1 MENYNEIPKT
11 GTIGG
16 MVDNI
21 NANFQLTKEM
31 LERLE
36 VTKDHAVGLFSTL
49 ATLQAAYPSPE
60 VGDWALVGD
69 TTPFAVYKCATAGS
83 WSDTGG
89 TYDGGEIDL
98 TDYATKAE
106 FDGIKDVVTNNF
118 PSTTIE
124 PTLNSQQPSS
134 NKRWRIE
141 WYDVAQNGDILTI
154 TCQSGYEVYVGLV
167 EREVYVKTYTDYIG
181 GTFTLNYQDGAH
193 TRLRVTVKRTDG
205 GVISQEDIEANVS
218 FSMKR
223 YTNLPSTL
231 SDLDTRLEAVEEDIA
246 EEVIEPTSN
255 GMQAST
261 RWRIDWNSVM
271 ADGDI
276 LTVTCQDG
284 YEAYVGLVVGSTYV
298 KTYTDYTSGT
308 FTMNYQDGEGKLLR
322 ILIKKSDDSR
332 ITKQEVEDN
341 VSFSV
346 TRPSVVDQLMSKVDS
361 MTKSLRIL
369 FVGNSLTQDAVSYL
383 PLLLQDLAPEL
394 DFKIYIWYN
403 GGKTLTQQLAYFN
416 DDTPCEI
423 FSVCE
428 NTTSWTNTNNSVTMS
443 SILSTYQFDI
453 VCLQEYFNYK
463 SEYSA
468 SDKADFQSV
477 VDYIKAHYSGTFKVV
492 TLLHQPKRDNPDS
505 IFRLTFESNKWL
517 LDNTVVT
524 SVIPAGAAT
533 YKALSTDLDSL
544 GDQGHLSPDGTHSQE
559 GLPCMLQ
566 AYVTALWVFDQFGIQ
581 KGVLN
586 NAVRVTASN
595 YSSIHVPGPN
605 LGSGVVEGTEAQ
617 NYLAQQVATVA
628 YTEYMMR
635 LFDVEGGG
643 GSSAVDQTA
652 RDAAAAAQTT
662 ANEAKAEI
670 AKHGLV
676 VDVID
681 TGSSAPVDSGSTTS
695 TTGQMYFVSFN
706 QTFYLKVGNNF
717 YSLFPNYPHAS
728 LYTNKS
734 DAIFYC
740 GNVPY
745 QFRWS
750 DGEFAPMMGA
760 TGVMAN
766 TSRSITNQTIGSLME
781 VISRSSYE
789 ALTPTQQASKVYFI
803 YED

>member
-1 MENYNEIPKT
+1 MEDYNQIPKT

-21 NANFQLTKEM
+21 TANFQLTKEM

-49 ATLQAAYPSPE
+49 ASLQAAYPTPE

-69 TTPFAVYKCATAGS
+69 TTPFAIYKCTTAGT

-89 TYDGGEIDL
+89 TYDGGTIDL
-98 TDYATKAE
+98 ADYAKKAE
-106 FDGIKDVVTNNF
+106 FDSIEGIVSNNF
-118 PSTTIE
+118 PYTIIE
-124 PTLNSQQPSS
+124 PTLNSQHTTSD
-134 NKRWRIE
+134 KRWRIE

-154 TCQSGYEVYVGLV
+154 TCQTGYEAYVGLV
-167 EREVYVKTYTDYIG
+167 ESEVYVKTYTDYTG

-231 SDLDTRLEAVEEDIA
+231 SELNIRLAAVEKDIA

-255 GMQAST
+255 RMQSST

-271 ADGDI
+271 ADGDT
-276 LTVTCQDG
+276 LTVTCQTG

-298 KTYTDYTSGT
+298 KTYTDYISGT
-308 FTMNYQDGEGKLLR
+308 FTLNYQDGEGKLLR

-332 ITKQEVEDN
+332 ITKQDVEDN

-346 TRPSVVDQLMSKVDS
+346 TRPSVVDKLSSEVES

-369 FVGNSLTQDAVSYL
+369 FIGNSLTQDAVSYL
-383 PLLLQDLAPEL
+383 PLLLKDLAPEL
-394 DFKIYIWYN
+394 DFKIYMWYN
-403 GGKTLTQQLAYFN
+403 GGKTLTQQLEYFN
-416 DDTPCEI
+416 NDTPCEI

-428 NTTSWTNTNNSVTMS
+428 NTTSWTNNNNSVTMS

-492 TLLHQPKRDNPDS
+492 TLLHQPKRDRPDS
-505 IFRLTFESNKWL
+505 IFRLTLESNKWL
-517 LDNTVVT
+517 LDNTVVQ

-533 YKALSTDLDSL
+533 YKALSTELDSL

-566 AYVTALWVFDQFGIQ
+566 AYVTALWVFDQFCIQ
-581 KGVLN
+581 RGVLN

-635 LFDVEGGG
+635 LYDVEGG

-662 ANEAKAEI
+662 SNMALTRKN
-670 AKHGLV
+670 GV
-676 VDVID
+676 TFDVYNTD
-681 TGSSAPVDSGSTTS
+681 SATPVDSGSTSS
-695 TTGQMYFVSFN
+695 TTGTMYYFK
-706 QTFYLKVGNNF
+706 QTNAFMLKVGSYY
-717 YSLFPNYPHAS
+717 YSAFANYPNASDYAAS
-728 LYTNKS
+728 LGVVYW
-734 DAIFYC
+734 C
-740 GNVPY
+740 GNKPY
-745 QFRWS
+745 AMQGDGKLAEGLNWS
-750 DGEFAPMMGA
+750 GTQAQYDALSA
-760 TGVMAN
+760 A
-766 TSRSITNQTIGSLME
+766 QKAA
-781 VISRSSYE
+781 VI
-789 ALTPTQQASKVYFI
+789 AFI
-803 YED
+803 EEE